1 MLAKSETSTSDHYPK
16 KEKDMQIAPDKKIE
30 LAIDLVKALG
40 LLISGLWAAWTFQ
53 RLQRVRAAKLEIDEK
68 SSRIRTSRLEQQ
80 ASRTKLSAQQP
91 QLSVNLMI
99 TEDRSPSSEY
109 KSLLCVTVAMT
120 NHGEQNLEALFEPSA
135 LTIATI
141 SFRTDET
148 SSMKVVLRTCPIYIS
163 ADTDDPQVMRT
174 RVFRSGQ
181 TRKMG
186 IAVLPVTELS
196 TYFIQ
201 FQVIYHKIP
210 FDGEN
215 PPRANPV
222 YINAIEQA
230 FYTTSGNPTLAREEV

>member
-1 MLAKSETSTSDHYPK
+1 
-16 KEKDMQIAPDKKIE
+16 
-30 LAIDLVKALG
+30 
-40 LLISGLWAAWTFQ
+40 
-53 RLQRVRAAKLEIDEK
+53 
-68 SSRIRTSRLEQQ
+68 
-80 ASRTKLSAQQP
+80 
-91 QLSVNLMI
+91 
-99 TEDRSPSSEY
+99 
-109 KSLLCVTVAMT
+109 MT

-148 SSMKVVLRTCPIYIS
+148 SSMKVVLRACPTYIS
-163 ADTDDPQVMRT
+163 ADTDDPQVMPT